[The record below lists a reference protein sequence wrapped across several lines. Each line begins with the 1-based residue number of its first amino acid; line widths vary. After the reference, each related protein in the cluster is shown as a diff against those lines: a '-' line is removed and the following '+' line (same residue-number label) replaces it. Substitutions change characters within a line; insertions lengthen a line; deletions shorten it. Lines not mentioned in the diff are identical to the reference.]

1 MLKELDPLVD
11 QLQMV
16 RRNLWEAVEKLSIE
30 QLVQKMAG
38 GEWSIK
44 DALAHLAANEA
55 LMTDIL
61 ESIANGTE
69 PPASGYDTDPIN
81 AEQVAKAED
90 KTVAQVWQDLDESRR
105 RLMMFLQ
112 TLTPEQIEWRGS
124 HPLQGMLNVREFL
137 VLIYSHEATH
147 GREIIEWAR
156 RLQKASEA
164 AWPK

>member
-30 QLVQKMAG
+30 QLVQKMPG

-44 DALAHLAANEA
+44 DALAHLSANEA
-55 LMTDIL
+55 LMSDVL

-69 PPASGYDTDPIN
+69 PPASGYDTDSIN
-81 AEQVAKAED
+81 AEQVAEAES

-105 RLMMFLQ
+105 QLSIFLQ
-112 TLTPEQIEWRGS
+112 RLTPEQIERRGS
-124 HPLQGMLNVREFL
+124 HPVQGMLNVREFL

-147 GREIIEWAR
+147 GREIIEWTR
-156 RLQKASEA
+156 RLKKTSDA
-164 AWPK
+164 A